1 MQQYNSALKEYKKKL
16 TSDEIDPNEIRQNL
30 ALGNEPT
37 AIASYEILGNNP
49 NLFFQ
54 ESYPNDPTTF
64 WIEGENLSSLIGS
77 FLKVTWDNLKN
88 SSYKGNRI
96 SKMTA
101 VFSDLMHD
109 NGNKE
114 NHNAMLRIGKNPYN
128 GMSYIYSSSIT
139 AEYTLYD
146 EKGNIINLPD
156 DASSWITIGS
166 LNAGNAR
173 QEGASLLSA
182 GKVYGF
188 KDSSVTVHD
197 GNTLY
202 SDKANDFHTI
212 IGGDWRDTTV
222 IDQSQ
227 YPWGTDNWDT
237 GLDNDRAYYGAGVFN
252 IEGGKFKIKFFTN
265 RSEQRNVK
273 TWVTI
278 STSIIKSNS
287 GIIPPTVHYNDTE
300 VVLECKLRCIYINFF
315 VL

>member
-1 MQQYNSALKEYKKKL
+1 MNYINVINAQLQQYKSKLDKYKETLNTEQINPDLIK
-16 TSDEIDPNEIRQNL
+16 QNL
-30 ALGNEPT
+30 VLGNEPT
-37 AIASYEILGNNP
+37 AITNYEILGNNP

-54 ESYPNDPTTF
+54 ESYPNDPATF
-64 WIEGENLSSLIGS
+64 WIEGKNLSSLTGS

-88 SSYKGNRI
+88 SSYRGNRI

-101 VFSDLMHD
+101 VFSDFMRD

-114 NHNAMLRIGKNPYN
+114 NQNAMLRINKNPYK
-128 GMSYIYSSSIT
+128 GMSYFYSSSIT
-139 AEYTLYD
+139 VEYTLYD

-202 SDKANDFHTI
+202 SDKANNFHTI
-212 IGGDWRDTTV
+212 IGSDWKDPTI

-227 YPWGTDNWDT
+227 YPWGTDDWDT
-237 GLDNDRAYYGAGVFN
+237 GLDNDHAYYGAGVFN
-252 IEGGKFKIKFFTN
+252 IKGGKFKIKFFTN
-265 RSEQRNVK
+265 RYEQRIVR

-278 STSIIKSNS
+278 STSIVKSNS
-287 GIIPPTVHYNDTE
+287 GITPPEIHYNYTN
-300 VVLECKLRCIYINFF
+300 VALLC
-315 VL
+315 

>member
-1 MQQYNSALKEYKKKL
+1 MNYINVINSQLQQYKSKLDKYKETLNTEQINPDLIK
-16 TSDEIDPNEIRQNL
+16 QNL
-30 ALGNEPT
+30 VLGNEPT
-37 AIASYEILGNNP
+37 AIANYEILGNNS

-64 WIEGENLSSLIGS
+64 WIEGENLSSLTGS
-77 FLKVTWDNLKN
+77 FFKVTWDNLKN
-88 SSYKGNRI
+88 SSYRGNRI

-114 NHNAMLRIGKNPYN
+114 NHNAMLLISKNPYR

-146 EKGNIINLPD
+146 ETGNIINLPD

-212 IGGDWRDTTV
+212 IGGDWKDTTT

-227 YPWGTDNWDT
+227 YSWGTDNWDT
-237 GLDNDRAYYGAGVFN
+237 GLDSDHAYYGAGVFN

-278 STSIIKSNS
+278 STSIVKSNS
-287 GIIPPTVHYNDTE
+287 GITPPEIHYNYTN
-300 VVLECKLRCIYINFF
+300 VALLC
-315 VL
+315 